1 MDLTAG
7 FNPLFCA
14 ALNVK
19 QAFGVC
25 LPGKILH
32 GLRPVH
38 NPEHRQAVGLLLL
51 TALGWSLGGVL
62 MKSVDWPPFAVGGGR
77 GLVAA
82 VFLLAVRGRTL
93 RFTWTPLQLGTALAF
108 TGCTILF
115 AAATKLTTAANA
127 VLLQYT
133 APVWV
138 ALLGAWLLGE
148 RARRADWWTIA
159 VTFVGMGVFFYD
171 GLKFNNL
178 TGILLAIAS
187 GVSFA
192 VMIVLLR
199 KQGAGSTIEAVIL
212 GNLLGFLIGLPAMC
226 TAPWPDPRS
235 LIALLVLGVVQLG
248 IPYLLYSRAIRHVT
262 ALEAVLIPVIEP
274 ILNPIWVL
282 LLIGE
287 KPTRLSLLGGAIV
300 LGAVTWRAV
309 ASIRRAARPR

>member
-1 MDLTAG
+1 MTD
-7 FNPLFCA
+7 PD
-14 ALNVK
+14 
-19 QAFGVC
+19 
-25 LPGKILH
+25 
-32 GLRPVH
+32 
-38 NPEHRQAVGLLLL
+38 HRKSVGLLLL

-127 VLLQYT
+127 ILLQYT

-178 TGILLAIAS
+178 TGILLAVAS

-199 KQGAGSTIEAVIL
+199 KQGTGSTIEAIIL
-212 GNLLGFLIGLPAMC
+212 GNLLGFVIGLPSIC
-226 TAPWPDPRS
+226 TAPWPDQRS
-235 LIALLVLGVVQLG
+235 LVALLLLGVVQLG
-248 IPYLLYSRAIRHVT
+248 IPYLLYSRAIKHVT

-282 LLIGE
+282 LVIGE
-287 KPTRLSLLGGAIV
+287 KPSPLALLGGAIV
-300 LGAVTWRAV
+300 LGAVTWRAM
-309 ASIRRAARPR
+309 ASIRRSAKPAGVT

>member
-1 MDLTAG
+1 MAERSVTDPA
-7 FNPLFCA
+7 
-14 ALNVK
+14 
-19 QAFGVC
+19 
-25 LPGKILH
+25 
-32 GLRPVH
+32 
-38 NPEHRQAVGLLLL
+38 HRKAVGLLLL

-93 RFTWTPLQLGTALAF
+93 RFTWTPLQLGTAVAF

-127 VLLQYT
+127 ILLQYT

-159 VTFVGMGVFFYD
+159 ATFVGLGVFFYD

-192 VMIVLLR
+192 AMIVLLR

-212 GNLLGFLIGLPAMC
+212 GNILGFLVGLPAMC
-226 TAPWPDPRS
+226 SAPWPDQRS
-235 LIALLVLGVVQLG
+235 LIALLLLGVFQLG
-248 IPYLLYSRAIRHVT
+248 MPYLLYSRAIRHVT

-287 KPTRLSLLGGAIV
+287 KPSPLSLLGGAIV
-300 LGAVTWRAV
+300 LGAVTWRAL
-309 ASIRRAARPR
+309 AALRGRAAR

>member
-1 MDLTAG
+1 VP
-7 FNPLFCA
+7 NP
-14 ALNVK
+14 
-19 QAFGVC
+19 Q
-25 LPGKILH
+25 
-32 GLRPVH
+32 
-38 NPEHRQAVGLLLL
+38 HRKAVGLLLL

-82 VFLLAVRGRTL
+82 IFLIAVRGRTL

-108 TGCTILF
+108 AGCTILF

-127 VLLQYT
+127 ILLQYT

-187 GVSFA
+187 GMSFA

-212 GNLLGFLIGLPAMC
+212 GNILGFLIGLPSICA
-226 TAPWPDPRS
+226 APWPDQHS
-235 LIALLVLGVVQLG
+235 LVALLLLGVFQLG
-248 IPYLLYSRAIRHVT
+248 IPYLLYARAIRHVT

-282 LLIGE
+282 LVIGE
-287 KPTRLSLLGGAIV
+287 KPSRLALLGGAIV
-300 LGAVTWRAV
+300 LGAVTWRAI
-309 ASIRRAARPR
+309 AAIRQAAR

>member
-1 MDLTAG
+1 MAERSVTDPA
-7 FNPLFCA
+7 
-14 ALNVK
+14 
-19 QAFGVC
+19 
-25 LPGKILH
+25 
-32 GLRPVH
+32 
-38 NPEHRQAVGLLLL
+38 HRKAVGLLLL

-127 VLLQYT
+127 ILLQYT

-226 TAPWPDPRS
+226 SAPWPDQRS
-235 LIALLVLGVVQLG
+235 LVALLLLGVVQLG
-248 IPYLLYSRAIRHVT
+248 IPYLLYSHAIRHVT

-282 LLIGE
+282 LVVHE
-287 KPTRLSLLGGAIV
+287 RPSPLSLLGGGIV
-300 LGAVTWRAV
+300 LAAVTWRAITSV
-309 ASIRRAARPR
+309 RQATQ

>member
-1 MDLTAG
+1 MTERSVTD
-7 FNPLFCA
+7 PD
-14 ALNVK
+14 
-19 QAFGVC
+19 
-25 LPGKILH
+25 
-32 GLRPVH
+32 
-38 NPEHRQAVGLLLL
+38 HRKSVGLLLV
-51 TALGWSLGGVL
+51 TAFLWSLGGVL

-82 VFLLAVRGRTL
+82 VFLLAGRGRSL
-93 RFTWTPLQLGTALAF
+93 RFTWTPLQLGTAVAF
-108 TGCTILF
+108 TGCTVLF

-127 VLLQYT
+127 ILLQYT

-159 VTFVGMGVFFYD
+159 ITFAGLGVFFYD
-171 GLKFNNL
+171 GLKFNHL
-178 TGILLAIAS
+178 AGILLAIAS

-212 GNLLGFLIGLPAMC
+212 GNLLGFLLCLPAMWA
-226 TAPWPDPRS
+226 APWPDPRS
-235 LIALLVLGVVQLG
+235 LGALLLLGVVQLG

-274 ILNPIWVL
+274 VLNPIWVL
-282 LLIGE
+282 LALGE
-287 KPTRLSLLGGAIV
+287 KPSPLSLLGGVIV
-300 LGAVTWRAV
+300 LSAVTWRALAAV
-309 ASIRRAARPR
+309 RDRQAPHRPAIRAGAPKS

>member
-1 MDLTAG
+1 MAERSVTDPA
-7 FNPLFCA
+7 
-14 ALNVK
+14 
-19 QAFGVC
+19 
-25 LPGKILH
+25 
-32 GLRPVH
+32 
-38 NPEHRQAVGLLLL
+38 HRKAVGLLLL

-127 VLLQYT
+127 ILLQYT

-159 VTFVGMGVFFYD
+159 LTFVGMGVFFYD

-212 GNLLGFLIGLPAMC
+212 GNLLGFLIGLPSICA
-226 TAPWPDPRS
+226 APWPDHRS
-235 LIALLVLGVVQLG
+235 LVALLLLGVVQLG
-248 IPYLLYSRAIRHVT
+248 IPYLLYSHAIRHVT

-282 LLIGE
+282 LVVHE
-287 KPTRLSLLGGAIV
+287 RPSPLSLLGGGIV
-300 LGAVTWRAV
+300 LAAITWRAITSV
-309 ASIRRAARPR
+309 RQATRPPSDPMTPRSGRWP

>member
-1 MDLTAG
+1 MAE
-7 FNPLFCA
+7 
-14 ALNVK
+14 
-19 QAFGVC
+19 
-25 LPGKILH
+25 
-32 GLRPVH
+32 RPVTD
-38 NPEHRQAVGLLLL
+38 PAHRQAVGLLLL

-127 VLLQYT
+127 ILLQYT

-212 GNLLGFLIGLPAMC
+212 GNLLGFLIGLPSICA
-226 TAPWPDPRS
+226 APWPDHRS
-235 LIALLVLGVVQLG
+235 LVALLLLGVVQLG
-248 IPYLLYSRAIRHVT
+248 IPYLLYSHAIRHVT

-282 LLIGE
+282 LVVHE
-287 KPTRLSLLGGAIV
+287 RPSPLSLLGGGIV
-300 LGAVTWRAV
+300 LAAVTWRAITSV
-309 ASIRRAARPR
+309 RQATRPPSDPMTPRSGRWP

>member
-1 MDLTAG
+1 VTDPA
-7 FNPLFCA
+7 
-14 ALNVK
+14 
-19 QAFGVC
+19 
-25 LPGKILH
+25 
-32 GLRPVH
+32 
-38 NPEHRQAVGLLLL
+38 HRKAVGLLLL
-51 TALGWSLGGVL
+51 TALLWSLGGVL
-62 MKSVDWPPFAVGGGR
+62 MKSVEWPPFAVGGGR

-82 VFLLAVRGRTL
+82 VFLLAVRGRSL
-93 RFTWTPLQLGTALAF
+93 RFTWTPLQLGTAVAF

-127 VLLQYT
+127 ILLQYT

-171 GLKFNNL
+171 GLQFNNL
-178 TGILLAIAS
+178 TGILLATAS

-192 VMIVLLR
+192 LMIVLLR

-212 GNLLGFLIGLPAMC
+212 GNLFGFLVGLPAMVS
-226 TAPWPDPRS
+226 APWPDSRS
-235 LIALLVLGVVQLG
+235 LIALLLLGVVQLG

-282 LLIGE
+282 LVVHE
-287 KPTRLSLLGGAIV
+287 RPSPLSLLGGAIV
-300 LGAVTWRAV
+300 LGAVTLRAV
-309 ASIRRAARPR
+309 ASIRRATR

>member
-1 MDLTAG
+1 LTD
-7 FNPLFCA
+7 PD
-14 ALNVK
+14 
-19 QAFGVC
+19 
-25 LPGKILH
+25 
-32 GLRPVH
+32 
-38 NPEHRQAVGLLLL
+38 HRKSVGLLLL

-108 TGCTILF
+108 AGCTILF

-127 VLLQYT
+127 ILLQYT

-159 VTFVGMGVFFYD
+159 VTFAGMGVFFYD

-178 TGILLAIAS
+178 TGILLAVAS

-199 KQGAGSTIEAVIL
+199 KQGPGSTIEAVIL
-212 GNLLGFLIGLPAMC
+212 GNLLGFVIGLPSIC
-226 TAPWPDPRS
+226 TAPWPDQRS
-235 LIALLVLGVVQLG
+235 LVALLLLGVVQLG
-248 IPYLLYSRAIRHVT
+248 IPYLLYSRAIKHVT

-282 LLIGE
+282 LVIGE
-287 KPTRLSLLGGAIV
+287 RPSPLALLGGAIV
-300 LGAVTWRAV
+300 LGAVTWRAM
-309 ASIRRAARPR
+309 ASIRRATSRH

>member
-1 MDLTAG
+1 MTD
-7 FNPLFCA
+7 PD
-14 ALNVK
+14 
-19 QAFGVC
+19 
-25 LPGKILH
+25 
-32 GLRPVH
+32 
-38 NPEHRQAVGLLLL
+38 HRKSVGLLLL

-93 RFTWTPLQLGTALAF
+93 RFTWTPLQLGTAVAY

-127 VLLQYT
+127 ILLQYT

-138 ALLGAWLLGE
+138 ALLGAWWLGE

-159 VTFVGMGVFFYD
+159 VTFVGLGVFFYD
-171 GLKFNNL
+171 GLQFNHL
-178 TGILLAIAS
+178 PGILLATAS

-192 VMIVLLR
+192 VLIVLLR

-212 GNLLGFLIGLPAMC
+212 GNLLGFLLGLPAIC
-226 TAPWPDPRS
+226 TAPWPDAPS
-235 LIALLVLGVVQLG
+235 LIALLLLGVVQLG
-248 IPYLLYSRAIRHVT
+248 IPYLLYTHAIRHVT
-262 ALEAVLIPVIEP
+262 SLEAVLIPVIEP

-287 KPTRLSLLGGAIV
+287 KPSPLSLLGGAIV
-300 LGAVTWRAV
+300 LGAVTLRAV
-309 ASIRRAARPR
+309 ASIRNRGRTAPVV

>member
-1 MDLTAG
+1 MAERSVNDPA
-7 FNPLFCA
+7 
-14 ALNVK
+14 
-19 QAFGVC
+19 
-25 LPGKILH
+25 
-32 GLRPVH
+32 
-38 NPEHRQAVGLLLL
+38 HRKAVGLLLL
-51 TALGWSLGGVL
+51 AALGWSLGGVL

-82 VFLLAVRGRTL
+82 IFLLAVRGRML

-108 TGCTILF
+108 AGCTILF

-127 VLLQYT
+127 ILLQYT

-148 RARRADWWTIA
+148 HARRADWWTIA
-159 VTFVGMGVFFYD
+159 VTFAGMGVFFYD

-178 TGILLAIAS
+178 TGILLAVAS

-199 KQGAGSTIEAVIL
+199 KQGQGSTIEAVIL
-212 GNLLGFLIGLPAMC
+212 GNLLGFAIGLPSIC

-235 LIALLVLGVVQLG
+235 LVALLLLGIFQLG
-248 IPYLLYSRAIRHVT
+248 IPYLLYARAIRHVT

-274 ILNPIWVL
+274 ILNPLWVL
-282 LLIGE
+282 LVIGE
-287 KPTRLSLLGGAIV
+287 KPSRLALLGGAIV
-300 LGAVTWRAV
+300 LGAVTLRAMT
-309 ASIRRAARPR
+309 AIRRLPGPP

>member
-1 MDLTAG
+1 
-7 FNPLFCA
+7 
-14 ALNVK
+14 
-19 QAFGVC
+19 
-25 LPGKILH
+25 
-32 GLRPVH
+32 
-38 NPEHRQAVGLLLL
+38 
-51 TALGWSLGGVL
+51 
-62 MKSVDWPPFAVGGGR
+62 MKSVDWPPLAVGGGR

-108 TGCTILF
+108 AGCTMLF

-133 APVWV
+133 APIWV

-159 VTFVGMGVFFYD
+159 VTFAGMGVFFYD

-178 TGILLAIAS
+178 TGILLAVAS

-199 KQGAGSTIEAVIL
+199 KQGKGSTIEAVIL
-212 GNLLGFLIGLPAMC
+212 GNLLGFVIGLPSIC
-226 TAPWPDPRS
+226 TAPWPDQRG
-235 LIALLVLGVVQLG
+235 LVALLLLGVLQLG
-248 IPYLLYSRAIRHVT
+248 IPYLLYARAIRHVT

-282 LLIGE
+282 LVIGE
-287 KPTRLSLLGGAIV
+287 KPSPLALLGGAIV
-300 LGAVTWRAV
+300 LGAVTWRAI
-309 ASIRRAARPR
+309 ASIRDRTAAARTT

>member
-1 MDLTAG
+1 MTD
-7 FNPLFCA
+7 PD
-14 ALNVK
+14 
-19 QAFGVC
+19 
-25 LPGKILH
+25 
-32 GLRPVH
+32 
-38 NPEHRQAVGLLLL
+38 HRKSVGLLLL

-127 VLLQYT
+127 ILLQYT

-178 TGILLAIAS
+178 TGILLAVAS

-199 KQGAGSTIEAVIL
+199 KQGPGSTIEAVIL
-212 GNLLGFLIGLPAMC
+212 GNLLGFVIGLPSIC
-226 TAPWPDPRS
+226 TAPWPDQRS
-235 LIALLVLGVVQLG
+235 LVALLLLGVVQLG
-248 IPYLLYSRAIRHVT
+248 IPYLLYSRAIKHVT

-282 LLIGE
+282 LVIGE
-287 KPTRLSLLGGAIV
+287 KPSPLALLGGTIV
-300 LGAVTWRAV
+300 LGAVTWRAM
-309 ASIRRAARPR
+309 ASIRRSVKPAGVT